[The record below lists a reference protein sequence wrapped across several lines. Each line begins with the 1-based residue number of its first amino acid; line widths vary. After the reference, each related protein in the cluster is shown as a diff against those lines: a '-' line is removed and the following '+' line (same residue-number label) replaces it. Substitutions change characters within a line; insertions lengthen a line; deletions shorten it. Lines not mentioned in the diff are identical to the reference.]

1 MVDDAISATPAPD
14 PETGPAEAGRCPW
27 CSAALPVADAEECPS
42 CRARL
47 VEEAGVE
54 IPGLTSVDP
63 VLLAAAAAPRKV
75 KRNLA
80 TLLVGNDNETPLPSQ
95 AEMPALALPAADVRR
110 EMIRLEMDAR
120 LASLQAEVSARN
132 ADGAVRLAR
141 DAAPEAAPVGEAT
154 LAPAGDA
161 TPDAGPETAPAVE
174 ALPAAGPAGE
184 DPPGRG

>member
-1 MVDDAISATPAPD
+1 MVDDSISPDPQPD
-14 PETGPAEAGRCPW
+14 PEPGSAEAGRCPW

-47 VEEAGVE
+47 VEETGVE

-63 VLLAAAAAPRKV
+63 VLLAVAAAPRKV

-80 TLLVGNDNETPLPSQ
+80 TLLVGSDNETPLPSL

-132 ADGAVRLAR
+132 AEGVVRLAR
-141 DAAPEAAPVGEAT
+141 DATLAPAPVGEAPPET
-154 LAPAGDA
+154 GPDPAPTAEA
-161 TPDAGPETAPAVE
+161 PHDAGPAR
-174 ALPAAGPAGE
+174 E

>member
-1 MVDDAISATPAPD
+1 MVDDAISPDPMPD
-14 PETGPAEAGRCPW
+14 PEPGSAEVGRCPW

-80 TLLVGNDNETPLPSQ
+80 TLLVGSDNETPLPSL

-120 LASLQAEVSARN
+120 LASLKAEVSARN
-132 ADGAVRLAR
+132 AEGAVRLAG
-141 DAAPEAAPVGEAT
+141 DATPEAALAPVPAAEAT
-154 LAPAGDA
+154 PATGPDPAPAGDA
-161 TPDAGPETAPAVE
+161 TPDAGPAR
-174 ALPAAGPAGE
+174 E
-184 DPPGRG
+184 DPPGGG

>member
-1 MVDDAISATPAPD
+1 MVDDAISPDPMPD
-14 PETGPAEAGRCPW
+14 PEPGSAEAGRCPW

-80 TLLVGNDNETPLPSQ
+80 TLLVGSDNETPLPSL

-132 ADGAVRLAR
+132 AEGAVWLAR
-141 DAAPEAAPVGEAT
+141 DATLEATPAAAP
-154 LAPAGDA
+154 APTPVGDA
-161 TPDAGPETAPAVE
+161 TPGARPETPPAVE
-174 ALPAAGPAGE
+174 APPAAGPVRE